1 MDNHNTKSKIIMK
14 SKLSN
19 SGIDVTVKDVE
30 KYMNRYNEVMKGK
43 NGEKA
48 KENLVTFNII
58 VVIIFFVFILWI
70 KIYLAWNRNVI
81 AYLKDNLH

>member
-1 MDNHNTKSKIIMK
+1 KIIMK
-14 SKLSN
+14 SELSN

-58 VVIIFFVFILWI
+58 VVFTFFVFIL
-70 KIYLAWNRNVI
+70 
-81 AYLKDNLH
+81 

>member
-1 MDNHNTKSKIIMK
+1 MDNHNTKPKIIMK
-14 SKLSN
+14 SELSN
-19 SGIDVTVKDVE
+19 SGIDVTVKDIE

-58 VVIIFFVFILWI
+58 VVFTFFVFIL
-70 KIYLAWNRNVI
+70 
-81 AYLKDNLH
+81 

>member
-1 MDNHNTKSKIIMK
+1 MIMK

-30 KYMNRYNEVMKGK
+30 KYMNRYNWSYEGK

-48 KENLVTFNII
+48 KENLVAFNKE
-58 VVIIFFVFILWI
+58 VE
-70 KIYLAWNRNVI
+70 KQQKKY
-81 AYLKDNLH
+81 YKQ

>member
-1 MDNHNTKSKIIMK
+1 MK
-14 SKLSN
+14 SELSN

-48 KENLVTFNII
+48 KENLVAFNKE
-58 VVIIFFVFILWI
+58 VEKQQKKILQAI
-70 KIYLAWNRNVI
+70 EMLVM
-81 AYLKDNLH
+81 L

>member
-1 MDNHNTKSKIIMK
+1 VVDNHNTKSKIIIK

-58 VVIIFFVFILWI
+58 VVFTFFVFIL
-70 KIYLAWNRNVI
+70 
-81 AYLKDNLH
+81 

>member
-1 MDNHNTKSKIIMK
+1 MDNHNTKPKIIMK
-14 SKLSN
+14 SELSN

-58 VVIIFFVFILWI
+58 VVFTFFVFILWI

>member
-1 MDNHNTKSKIIMK
+1 MDNHNTKSKIIIK

-19 SGIDVTVKDVE
+19 SGIDVTVKDAE

-58 VVIIFFVFILWI
+58 VVFTFFVFIL
-70 KIYLAWNRNVI
+70 
-81 AYLKDNLH
+81 

>member
-1 MDNHNTKSKIIMK
+1 MDNHNTKSKIIIK

-48 KENLVTFNII
+48 KENLVAFNII
-58 VVIIFFVFILWI
+58 VVFTFFVFIL
-70 KIYLAWNRNVI
+70 
-81 AYLKDNLH
+81 

>member
-1 MDNHNTKSKIIMK
+1 MK

-43 NGEKA
+43 NGEKS
-48 KENLVTFNII
+48 KELCLSLLPINII
-58 VVIIFFVFILWI
+58 VVFTFFVFIL
-70 KIYLAWNRNVI
+70 
-81 AYLKDNLH
+81 

>member
-58 VVIIFFVFILWI
+58 VVIIFFVFIL
-70 KIYLAWNRNVI
+70 
-81 AYLKDNLH
+81 

>member
-1 MDNHNTKSKIIMK
+1 MDNHDTKPKIIMK

-43 NGEKA
+43 NWRK
-48 KENLVTFNII
+48 K
-58 VVIIFFVFILWI
+58 
-70 KIYLAWNRNVI
+70 
-81 AYLKDNLH
+81 LKRI

>member
-1 MDNHNTKSKIIMK
+1 MDNHNTKSKIIIK

-19 SGIDVTVKDVE
+19 SGIDVTFKDVE

-58 VVIIFFVFILWI
+58 VVFTFFVFIL
-70 KIYLAWNRNVI
+70 
-81 AYLKDNLH
+81 

>member
-1 MDNHNTKSKIIMK
+1 MDNHNTKSKIIIK

-48 KENLVTFNII
+48 KENLVTVNII
-58 VVIIFFVFILWI
+58 VVFTFFVFIL
-70 KIYLAWNRNVI
+70 
-81 AYLKDNLH
+81 

>member
-1 MDNHNTKSKIIMK
+1 MDNHNTKSKIIIK

-58 VVIIFFVFILWI
+58 VIFTFFVFIL
-70 KIYLAWNRNVI
+70 
-81 AYLKDNLH
+81 

>member
-1 MDNHNTKSKIIMK
+1 MDNHNTKSKIIIK

-48 KENLVTFNII
+48 KENLVAFNKE
-58 VVIIFFVFILWI
+58 VE
-70 KIYLAWNRNVI
+70 KQQKKY
-81 AYLKDNLH
+81 YKQ

>member
-1 MDNHNTKSKIIMK
+1 MDNHNTKPKIIMK
-14 SKLSN
+14 SELSN

-30 KYMNRYNEVMKGK
+30 KYMNRYNKVMKGK

-58 VVIIFFVFILWI
+58 VVFTFFVFIL
-70 KIYLAWNRNVI
+70 
-81 AYLKDNLH
+81 

>member
-1 MDNHNTKSKIIMK
+1 MIMK
-14 SKLSN
+14 SELSN

-58 VVIIFFVFILWI
+58 VVFTFFVFIL
-70 KIYLAWNRNVI
+70 
-81 AYLKDNLH
+81 

>member
-1 MDNHNTKSKIIMK
+1 MKPKIIMK
-14 SKLSN
+14 SELSN

-58 VVIIFFVFILWI
+58 VVFTFFVFIL
-70 KIYLAWNRNVI
+70 
-81 AYLKDNLH
+81 

>member
-1 MDNHNTKSKIIMK
+1 MDNHNTKSKIIIK

-58 VVIIFFVFILWI
+58 VVLLL
-70 KIYLAWNRNVI
+70 YPLAVS
-81 AYLKDNLH
+81 

>member
-1 MDNHNTKSKIIMK
+1 MK
-14 SKLSN
+14 SELSN

-30 KYMNRYNEVMKGK
+30 KYMNRYNEVMKEK

-58 VVIIFFVFILWI
+58 VVFTFFVFIL
-70 KIYLAWNRNVI
+70 
-81 AYLKDNLH
+81 

>member
-1 MDNHNTKSKIIMK
+1 MDNNNTKPKIIMK
-14 SKLSN
+14 SELSN

-58 VVIIFFVFILWI
+58 VVFTFFVFIL
-70 KIYLAWNRNVI
+70 
-81 AYLKDNLH
+81 

>member
-1 MDNHNTKSKIIMK
+1 MK
-14 SKLSN
+14 SELSN
-19 SGIDVTVKDVE
+19 SGIDATVKDVE

-58 VVIIFFVFILWI
+58 VVIIFFVFIL
-70 KIYLAWNRNVI
+70 
-81 AYLKDNLH
+81 

>member
-1 MDNHNTKSKIIMK
+1 MK
-14 SKLSN
+14 SELSN

-58 VVIIFFVFILWI
+58 VSYILC
-70 KIYLAWNRNVI
+70 IYTVNKNI
-81 AYLKDNLH
+81 SSLK